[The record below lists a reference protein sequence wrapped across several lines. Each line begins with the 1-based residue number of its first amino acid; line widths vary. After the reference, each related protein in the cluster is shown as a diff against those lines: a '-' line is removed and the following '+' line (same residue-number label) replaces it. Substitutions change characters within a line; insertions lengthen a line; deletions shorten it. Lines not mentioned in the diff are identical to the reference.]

1 MGWINSNRNNQPVV
15 GFCWSIRADLPK
27 TIALIIKRVKYNN
40 TAIKEISQLP
50 CNPIT
55 TVAITDAWKGRN
67 KWIRDD
73 RMSRCFLCNTVE
85 WQHGKPSS
93 LSRFQNVRFDPF
105 PLGCPGY
112 KLLSYSP
119 WSRLRWW
126 ISHRLPHASSRI
138 GSNLYAWRI
147 TLSDKI
153 NFVRFRYMGD
163 GRGRKIDNVNPSISY
178 HRRSTYERIPL

>member
-1 MGWINSNRNNQPVV
+1 
-15 GFCWSIRADLPK
+15 
-27 TIALIIKRVKYNN
+27 
-40 TAIKEISQLP
+40 
-50 CNPIT
+50 
-55 TVAITDAWKGRN
+55 
-67 KWIRDD
+67 
-73 RMSRCFLCNTVE
+73 MSRRFLCNTVE
-85 WQHGKPSS
+85 WRHGKPSS

-105 PLGCPGY
+105 PLGCPECR
-112 KLLSYSP
+112 LLSYSP

-178 HRRSTYERIPL
+178 HRRSTYERIPCSCCICSSPRQYWSRVCIHQPWQITIDRWAVGNSPPWIEEYRIWPLSRLG